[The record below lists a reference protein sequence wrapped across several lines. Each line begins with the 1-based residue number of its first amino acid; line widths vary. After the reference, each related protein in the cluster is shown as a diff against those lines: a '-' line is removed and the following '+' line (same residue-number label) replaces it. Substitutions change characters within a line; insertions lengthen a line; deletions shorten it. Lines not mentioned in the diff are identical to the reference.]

1 VLGWV
6 QRLSDIDHARDP
18 DDRRSTSGLL
28 YFLGRNPITWQSNKQ
43 KVVTLS
49 SCEAEYI
56 AAAASTCQGVWLT
69 RLLKDLMREEQKAVV
84 LKVENESVIS
94 LSKNHVH
101 HDGTKHINIRYCL
114 VHIFV
119 MS

>member
-1 VLGWV
+1 MLGWV
-6 QRLSDIDHARDP
+6 QRGSDSDHMPGIQMTDAVQAGCY
-18 DDRRSTSGLL
+18 TFWEGT
-28 YFLGRNPITWQSNKQ
+28 ITWQSNEQ
-43 KVVTLS
+43 KIVTLS

-69 RLLKDLMREEQKAVV
+69 RLLKDLMREEHKVLV
-84 LKVENESVIS
+84 LKVDNESVIG
-94 LSKNHVH
+94 LMKN

-114 VHIFV
+114 VHIFI